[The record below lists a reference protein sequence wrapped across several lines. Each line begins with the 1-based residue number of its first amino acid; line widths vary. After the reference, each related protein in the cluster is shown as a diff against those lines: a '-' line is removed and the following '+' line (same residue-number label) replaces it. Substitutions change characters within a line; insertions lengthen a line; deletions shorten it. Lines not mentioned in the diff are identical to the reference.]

1 MAPTRRQTIGLVSA
15 ATASVVGGC
24 SAISG
29 HNEEARE
36 KSLLQPGVIGYANFD
51 NSPHTLDLVVSIQGE
66 VEYWETLELA
76 SAEQPES
83 EHTNGTL
90 DLSLPS
96 KPVEYTVLARLDGAE
111 TDQTTSTA
119 GIQWSHQHTVEN
131 PNCTRVR
138 VLVQTSAE
146 LDVENWEPEPE
157 ASLCS
162 D

>member
-15 ATASVVGGC
+15 AAVSVVGGC
-24 SAISG
+24 SAIG
-29 HNEEARE
+29 GNNEKARE
-36 KSLLQPGVIGYANFD
+36 KSLLQPGVIGYANLD
-51 NSPHTLDLVVSIQGE
+51 DSPHTLDLVVSIQGE

-76 SAEQPES
+76 SVEQAES

-90 DLSLPS
+90 GISYPA
-96 KPVEYTVLARLDGAE
+96 KPVEYTVLARLDGTE
-111 TDQTTSTA
+111 TAQTTSRA
-119 GIQWSHQHTVEN
+119 GIHWSHQHTVEN

-138 VLVQTSAE
+138 VLIQTSAE
-146 LDVENWEPEPE
+146 LEVENWEPEPE